1 MYANLWEIK
10 LAPRSMQCRGVQL
23 GLVGKLICKKVVKS
37 GGKSARAIEMTLF
50 VLASALSIIIH
61 LMRSLCAF
69 LFI

>member
-1 MYANLWEIK
+1 
-10 LAPRSMQCRGVQL
+10 MQG
-23 GLVGKLICKKVVKS
+23 GATWS
-37 GGKSARAIEMTLF
+37 GRKTHLQKGSEKWRESARAIEMTLF